1 MTAVLDYGEI
11 MSKKRLTEKKE
22 QSARLV
28 YSDLSLKQGF
38 KKFLLNPLYIFP
50 VLISTI
56 LCYAYYLTHETVT
69 IDSLSSD
76 RYYHGLLVAQGRLTA
91 TIIENYLGFEHLPIA
106 VENIIGLICFIL
118 GATVF
123 CIIFDKAKPQSNV
136 LPYTFSTCLY
146 ITFPLMNE
154 YFMFKGSVLT
164 TGGSILLV
172 SFALYFALKIKN
184 LIASILISSIFIFF
198 AYSWYESFILV
209 YIGAVFLLLILLADG
224 QKSQKELFFNGF
236 WLAPTLFLGFSLE
249 EIISNAIIN
258 ICNITQDNNNAV
270 GTAWLS
276 SSATLKSFFYDFIY
290 SFVSKIFC
298 YAPFTILFIFL
309 AVAFVLMILQTKS
322 TKKPI
327 LIFFYFGLALTVF
340 FLSIYRGTES
350 AYRTEQGIPFYIS
363 AITLLLSSKIINL
376 NGKKALKIIASL
388 SLVIILTV
396 QICSSN
402 YWYHVNVLRDK
413 EEKQVVCNIAK
424 DLEKYDKNKPVIFIG
439 YYQLSNNIK
448 DKYTVKKDSVAGK
461 IIDYTSKKAKKS
473 YTYTACQTSISSYIS
488 WSIYSFSSANVEL
501 KKFFNSCGYDFK
513 LGTNEQFEEA
523 TKKYINIPS
532 YNDSGYILDAGDY
545 IVVKVGNY
553 SPNFY
558 EFLYE

>member
-22 QSARLV
+22 QNARLV

-38 KKFLLNPLYIFP
+38 KKFLLNPMYIFP

-56 LCYAYYLTHETVT
+56 LCYAYYLAHETVT

-270 GTAWLS
+270 GTAWLT

-327 LIFFYFGLALTVF
+327 LVFFYFGLALTVF

-350 AYRTEQGIPFYIS
+350 AYRTEQGIPFYIG

-448 DKYTVKKDSVAGK
+448 DKYAVKKDSVAGR
-461 IIDYTSKKAKKS
+461 IINYTSKKAKKS

-513 LGTNEQFEEA
+513 LGTNEQFKEA

-553 SPNFY
+553 TPNFY

>member
-11 MSKKRLTEKKE
+11 MSKKRLTEKKK
-22 QSARLV
+22 QNARLV

-136 LPYTFSTCLY
+136 LPYTFFTCLY

-258 ICNITQDNNNAV
+258 LCNITQDNNNAV

-327 LIFFYFGLALTVF
+327 LIFFYLGLALTVF
-340 FLSIYRGTES
+340 FLSIYRGAES

-363 AITLLLSSKIINL
+363 AITLLLSSKIINS

-413 EEKQVVCNIAK
+413 EEKQVICNIAK

-439 YYQLSNNIK
+439 YYQLSNNIE
-448 DKYTVKKDSVAGK
+448 DKYTVKKDSVAGR
-461 IIDYTSKKAKKS
+461 IINYTSKKAKKS

-501 KKFFNSCGYDFK
+501 KKFFNACGYDFK
-513 LGTNEQFEEA
+513 LGTNEQFKEA

-558 EFLYE
+558 DFLYE

>member
-22 QSARLV
+22 QNARLV

-91 TIIENYLGFEHLPIA
+91 TVIENYLGFEHLPIA

-123 CIIFDKAKPQSNV
+123 CIIFDKAKPQNNV
-136 LPYTFSTCLY
+136 LPYTFFTCLY

-327 LIFFYFGLALTVF
+327 LIFFYLGLALTVF
-340 FLSIYRGTES
+340 FLSIYRGAES
-350 AYRTEQGIPFYIS
+350 AYRTEQGIPFYIG
-363 AITLLLSSKIINL
+363 AITLLLSSIIINL
-376 NGKKALKIIASL
+376 NGKKALNIIASL

-439 YYQLSNNIK
+439 YYQLSNNIE
-448 DKYTVKKDSVAGK
+448 DKYAVKKDSVAGR

-501 KKFFNSCGYDFK
+501 NKFFNSCGYDFK
-513 LGTNEQFEEA
+513 LGTNEQFKEA

-553 SPNFY
+553 TPNFY

>member
-22 QSARLV
+22 QNARLV

-56 LCYAYYLTHETVT
+56 LCYAYYLAHETVT

-106 VENIIGLICFIL
+106 VENIIGLICFVL

-123 CIIFDKAKPQSNV
+123 CIIFDKAKPQCNV
-136 LPYTFSTCLY
+136 LPYTFFTCLY

-327 LIFFYFGLALTVF
+327 LIFFYLGLALTVF
-340 FLSIYRGTES
+340 FLSIYRGAES

-363 AITLLLSSKIINL
+363 AITLLLSSKIINS

-439 YYQLSNNIK
+439 YYQLSNNIE
-448 DKYTVKKDSVAGK
+448 DKYAVKKDSVAGK
-461 IIDYTSKKAKKS
+461 IINYTSKKAKKS
-473 YTYTACQTSISSYIS
+473 YAYTACQTSISSYIS

-513 LGTNEQFEEA
+513 LGTNEQFKEA

-553 SPNFY
+553 TPNFY

>member
-38 KKFLLNPLYIFP
+38 KKFLLNPMYIFP

-136 LPYTFSTCLY
+136 LPYTFFTCLY

-340 FLSIYRGTES
+340 FLSIYRGAES

-448 DKYTVKKDSVAGK
+448 DKYAVKKDSVAGR
-461 IIDYTSKKAKKS
+461 IINYTSKKAKKS
-473 YTYTACQTSISSYIS
+473 YDYTACQTSISSYIS

-501 KKFFNSCGYDFK
+501 KKFFNACGYDFK

-553 SPNFY
+553 TPNFY

>member
-28 YSDLSLKQGF
+28 YSDLSLKQEF

-106 VENIIGLICFIL
+106 IENIIGLICFIL

-136 LPYTFSTCLY
+136 LPYTFFTCLY

-184 LIASILISSIFIFF
+184 LIVSILISSIFIFF

-309 AVAFVLMILQTKS
+309 AVAFGLMILQTKS

-340 FLSIYRGTES
+340 FLSIYRGAEL
-350 AYRTEQGIPFYIS
+350 AYRAEQGIPFYIG

-439 YYQLSNNIK
+439 YYQLSNNIE

-473 YTYTACQTSISSYIS
+473 YDYTACQTSISSYIS
-488 WSIYSFSSANVEL
+488 WSICPFSSANVEL

-513 LGTNEQFEEA
+513 LGTNEQFKEA

-553 SPNFY
+553 TPNFY

>member
-22 QSARLV
+22 QNARLV

-38 KKFLLNPLYIFP
+38 KKFLLNPLYILP

-236 WLAPTLFLGFSLE
+236 WLATTLFLGFSLE

-309 AVAFVLMILQTKS
+309 AVAFVLMILQTKN

-340 FLSIYRGTES
+340 FLSIYRGAEL
-350 AYRTEQGIPFYIS
+350 AYRTEQGIPFYIG

-376 NGKKALKIIASL
+376 NGKNALKIIASL

-448 DKYTVKKDSVAGK
+448 DKYAVKKDSVAGR
-461 IIDYTSKKAKKS
+461 IINYTSKKAKKS

-513 LGTNEQFEEA
+513 LGTNEQFKEA

-553 SPNFY
+553 TPNFY

>member
-22 QSARLV
+22 QNARLV

-106 VENIIGLICFIL
+106 VENIIGLICFVL

-164 TGGSILLV
+164 TGGSILLA

-224 QKSQKELFFNGF
+224 KKSQKELFFNGF

-340 FLSIYRGTES
+340 FLSIYRGAES

-363 AITLLLSSKIINL
+363 AITLLLSSKIINS

-424 DLEKYDKNKPVIFIG
+424 GLEKYDKNKPVIFIG
-439 YYQLSNNIK
+439 YYQLSNNIE
-448 DKYTVKKDSVAGK
+448 DKYTVKKDSVAGR
-461 IIDYTSKKAKKS
+461 IINYTSKKAKKS

-513 LGTNEQFEEA
+513 LGTNEQFKEA

-553 SPNFY
+553 TPNFY

>member
-38 KKFLLNPLYIFP
+38 KKFLLNPMYIFP

-56 LCYAYYLTHETVT
+56 LCYAYYLAHETVT

-327 LIFFYFGLALTVF
+327 LIFFYLGLALTVF
-340 FLSIYRGTES
+340 FLSIYRGAES

-376 NGKKALKIIASL
+376 NGKKTLKIIASL

-448 DKYTVKKDSVAGK
+448 DKYAVKKDSVAGK
-461 IIDYTSKKAKKS
+461 IINYTSKKAEKS

-501 KKFFNSCGYDFK
+501 KKFFNACGYDFK

-553 SPNFY
+553 TPNFY

>member
-22 QSARLV
+22 QNARLV

-38 KKFLLNPLYIFP
+38 KKFLLNPMYIFP

-106 VENIIGLICFIL
+106 VENIIGLICFIF

-164 TGGSILLV
+164 TGGSVLLV

-224 QKSQKELFFNGF
+224 KKSQKELFFNGF

-309 AVAFVLMILQTKS
+309 AIAFVLMILQTKS

-340 FLSIYRGTES
+340 FLSIYRGAEL
-350 AYRTEQGIPFYIS
+350 AYRTEQGIPFYIG
-363 AITLLLSSKIINL
+363 AITLLLSSKIINS

-388 SLVIILTV
+388 SLVIILTA

-439 YYQLSNNIK
+439 YYQLSNNIE
-448 DKYTVKKDSVAGK
+448 DKYTVKKDSVSGR
-461 IIDYTSKKAKKS
+461 IINYTSKKAKKS

-532 YNDSGYILDAGDY
+532 YNESGYILEAGDY

>member
-22 QSARLV
+22 QNARLV

-136 LPYTFSTCLY
+136 LPYTFFTCLY

-258 ICNITQDNNNAV
+258 LCNITQDNNNAV

-340 FLSIYRGTES
+340 FLSIYRGAES

-363 AITLLLSSKIINL
+363 AITLLLSSKIINS

-424 DLEKYDKNKPVIFIG
+424 GLEKYDKNKPVIFIG

-448 DKYTVKKDSVAGK
+448 DKYTVKKDSVAGR
-461 IIDYTSKKAKKS
+461 IINYTSQKAEKP

-501 KKFFNSCGYDFK
+501 KKFFNACGYDFK
-513 LGTNEQFEEA
+513 LGTNEQFKEA

-553 SPNFY
+553 TPNFY

>member
-28 YSDLSLKQGF
+28 YSDLNLKQGF
-38 KKFLLNPLYIFP
+38 KKFLLNPMYIFP

-106 VENIIGLICFIL
+106 VEIIIGLICFIL

-224 QKSQKELFFNGF
+224 KKSQKELFFNGF

-327 LIFFYFGLALTVF
+327 LIFFYLGLALTVF

-350 AYRTEQGIPFYIS
+350 AYRTEQGIPFYIG
-363 AITLLLSSKIINL
+363 AITLLLSSKIINS

-388 SLVIILTV
+388 SLVIILTA

-448 DKYTVKKDSVAGK
+448 DKYAVKKDSVAGR
-461 IIDYTSKKAKKS
+461 IINYTSKKAKKS

-553 SPNFY
+553 TPNFY
-558 EFLYE
+558 DFLYE

>member
-22 QSARLV
+22 QNARLV

-249 EIISNAIIN
+249 EIISNTIIN
-258 ICNITQDNNNAV
+258 LCNITQDNNNAV

-309 AVAFVLMILQTKS
+309 AVAFGLMILQTKS

-350 AYRTEQGIPFYIS
+350 AYRTEQGIPFYIG
-363 AITLLLSSKIINL
+363 AITLLLSSKIINS
-376 NGKKALKIIASL
+376 NGKKALRIIASL

-448 DKYTVKKDSVAGK
+448 DKYTVKKDSAAGK

-553 SPNFY
+553 TPNFY

>member
-11 MSKKRLTEKKE
+11 MSKKRLTDKKE
-22 QSARLV
+22 QNARLV

-136 LPYTFSTCLY
+136 LPYTFFTCLY

-327 LIFFYFGLALTVF
+327 LIFFYLGLALTVF
-340 FLSIYRGTES
+340 FLSIYRGAES

-363 AITLLLSSKIINL
+363 AIILLFSSKIINL
-376 NGKKALKIIASL
+376 TGKKALKIIASL

-439 YYQLSNNIK
+439 YYQLSNNIE
-448 DKYTVKKDSVAGK
+448 DKYTVKKDSVAGR

-513 LGTNEQFEEA
+513 LGTNEQFKEA

-553 SPNFY
+553 TPNFY

>member
-22 QSARLV
+22 QNARLV

-136 LPYTFSTCLY
+136 LPYTFFTCLY

-258 ICNITQDNNNAV
+258 LCNITQDNNNAV

-298 YAPFTILFIFL
+298 YAPFAILFIFL
-309 AVAFVLMILQTKS
+309 GVAFVLMILQTKS

-340 FLSIYRGTES
+340 FLSIYRGAES
-350 AYRTEQGIPFYIS
+350 AYRTEQGIPFYIG
-363 AITLLLSSKIINL
+363 AITLLLSSKIINS

-448 DKYTVKKDSVAGK
+448 DKYTVKKDSVAGR
-461 IIDYTSKKAKKS
+461 IINYTSKKAEKP

-513 LGTNEQFEEA
+513 LGTNEQFKEA

-553 SPNFY
+553 TPNFY

>member
-22 QSARLV
+22 QNARLV

-258 ICNITQDNNNAV
+258 LCNITQNNNNAV

-327 LIFFYFGLALTVF
+327 LIFFYLGLALTVF
-340 FLSIYRGTES
+340 FLSIYRGAES

-363 AITLLLSSKIINL
+363 AITLLLSSKIINS

-439 YYQLSNNIK
+439 YYQLSNNIE
-448 DKYTVKKDSVAGK
+448 DKYTVKKDSVAGR

-488 WSIYSFSSANVEL
+488 WSICPFSSANVEL

-513 LGTNEQFEEA
+513 LGTNEQFKEA

-532 YNDSGYILDAGDY
+532 YNDSGYILDTGDY

-553 SPNFY
+553 TPDLY

>member
-22 QSARLV
+22 QNARLV

-258 ICNITQDNNNAV
+258 LCNITQDNNNAV

-327 LIFFYFGLALTVF
+327 LIFFYLGLALTVF
-340 FLSIYRGTES
+340 FLSIYRGAES

-363 AITLLLSSKIINL
+363 AITLLLSSKIINS

-439 YYQLSNNIK
+439 YYQLSNNIE
-448 DKYTVKKDSVAGK
+448 DKYTVKKDSVAGR
-461 IIDYTSKKAKKS
+461 IINYTSKKAKKS
-473 YTYTACQTSISSYIS
+473 YAYTACQTSISSYIS

-553 SPNFY
+553 TPNFY

>member
-22 QSARLV
+22 QNARLV

-224 QKSQKELFFNGF
+224 KKSQKELFFNGF

-258 ICNITQDNNNAV
+258 LCNITQDNNNAV

-309 AVAFVLMILQTKS
+309 AVAFGLMILQTKS

-340 FLSIYRGTES
+340 FLSIYRGTEL

-448 DKYTVKKDSVAGK
+448 DKYTVKKDSVAGR
-461 IIDYTSKKAKKS
+461 IINYTSKKAKKS

-488 WSIYSFSSANVEL
+488 WSTYSFSSANVEL

-513 LGTNEQFEEA
+513 LGTNEQFKEA

-553 SPNFY
+553 TPNFY

>member
-22 QSARLV
+22 QNARLV

-38 KKFLLNPLYIFP
+38 KKFLLNPMYIFP

-258 ICNITQDNNNAV
+258 LCNITQNNNNAV

-327 LIFFYFGLALTVF
+327 LIFFYLGLALTVF
-340 FLSIYRGTES
+340 FLSIYRGAES

-363 AITLLLSSKIINL
+363 AITLLLSSKIINS

-413 EEKQVVCNIAK
+413 EEKQVIYNIAK

-448 DKYTVKKDSVAGK
+448 DKYTVKKDSVAGR
-461 IIDYTSKKAKKS
+461 IINYTSQKAEKP
-473 YTYTACQTSISSYIS
+473 YAYTACQTSISSYIS
-488 WSIYSFSSANVEL
+488 WSIYSFSNANVEL

-513 LGTNEQFEEA
+513 LGTNEQFKEA

-558 EFLYE
+558 DFLYE

>member
-22 QSARLV
+22 QNARLV

-50 VLISTI
+50 VLISII

-136 LPYTFSTCLY
+136 LPYTFFTCLY

-327 LIFFYFGLALTVF
+327 LIFFYLGLALTVF
-340 FLSIYRGTES
+340 FLSIYRGAES

-376 NGKKALKIIASL
+376 HGKKALKIIASL

-402 YWYHVNVLRDK
+402 YWYHVNALRDK

-439 YYQLSNNIK
+439 YYQLSNNIE
-448 DKYTVKKDSVAGK
+448 DKYTVKKDSVAGR
-461 IIDYTSKKAKKS
+461 IINYTSKKAKKS

-488 WSIYSFSSANVEL
+488 WSICPFSSANVEL

-513 LGTNEQFEEA
+513 LGTNEQFKEA

-545 IVVKVGNY
+545 VVVKVGNY

>member
-22 QSARLV
+22 QNARLV

-136 LPYTFSTCLY
+136 LPYTFFTCLY

-258 ICNITQDNNNAV
+258 LCNITQDNNNAV

-327 LIFFYFGLALTVF
+327 LIFFYLGLALTVF
-340 FLSIYRGTES
+340 FLSIYRGAES
-350 AYRTEQGIPFYIS
+350 AYRTEQGIPFYIG

-376 NGKKALKIIASL
+376 HGKKALKIIASL

-439 YYQLSNNIK
+439 YYQLSNSIE
-448 DKYTVKKDSVAGK
+448 DKHTVKKDSVAGR
-461 IIDYTSKKAKKS
+461 IINYTSKKAKKS

-488 WSIYSFSSANVEL
+488 WSICPFSSANVEL

-513 LGTNEQFEEA
+513 LGTNEQFKEA

>member
-11 MSKKRLTEKKE
+11 MSKKRLTEKKG
-22 QSARLV
+22 QNARLV

-38 KKFLLNPLYIFP
+38 KKFLLNPMYIFP

-91 TIIENYLGFEHLPIA
+91 TIVENYLGFEHLPIA
-106 VENIIGLICFIL
+106 VENIIGLICFVL

-298 YAPFTILFIFL
+298 YAPFTIIFIFL

-340 FLSIYRGTES
+340 FLSIYRGAEL
-350 AYRTEQGIPFYIS
+350 AYRTEQGIPFYIG
-363 AITLLLSSKIINL
+363 AITLLLSSKIINS

-439 YYQLSNNIK
+439 YYQLSNNIE
-448 DKYTVKKDSVAGK
+448 DKYTVKKDSVAGR
-461 IIDYTSKKAKKS
+461 IINYTSKKAKKS

-513 LGTNEQFEEA
+513 LGTNEQLKEA

-553 SPNFY
+553 TPNFY

>member
-22 QSARLV
+22 QNARLV

-136 LPYTFSTCLY
+136 LPYTFFTCLY

-258 ICNITQDNNNAV
+258 LCNITQNNNNAV

-327 LIFFYFGLALTVF
+327 LIFFYLGLALTVF
-340 FLSIYRGTES
+340 FLSIYRGAEL

-363 AITLLLSSKIINL
+363 AITLLLSSKIINS

-439 YYQLSNNIK
+439 YYQLSNNIE
-448 DKYTVKKDSVAGK
+448 DKYAVKKDSVAGK
-461 IIDYTSKKAKKS
+461 IIDYTSKKTEKA

-513 LGTNEQFEEA
+513 LGTNEQFKEA

-553 SPNFY
+553 TPNFY

>member
-28 YSDLSLKQGF
+28 YSDLNLKQGF
-38 KKFLLNPLYIFP
+38 KKFLLNPMYIFP

-224 QKSQKELFFNGF
+224 KKNQKELFFNGF

-327 LIFFYFGLALTVF
+327 LIFFYLGLALTVF

-350 AYRTEQGIPFYIS
+350 AYRTEQGIPFYIG
-363 AITLLLSSKIINL
+363 AITLLLSSKIINS

-388 SLVIILTV
+388 SLVIILTA

-448 DKYTVKKDSVAGK
+448 DKYAVKKDSVAGR
-461 IIDYTSKKAKKS
+461 IINYTSKKAKKS

-553 SPNFY
+553 TPNFY
-558 EFLYE
+558 DFLYE

>member
-22 QSARLV
+22 QNARLV

-136 LPYTFSTCLY
+136 LPYTFFTCLY

-258 ICNITQDNNNAV
+258 LCNITQNNNNAV

-327 LIFFYFGLALTVF
+327 LIFFYLGLALTVF
-340 FLSIYRGTES
+340 FLSIYRGAEL

-363 AITLLLSSKIINL
+363 AITLLLSSKIINS

-439 YYQLSNNIK
+439 YYQLSNNIE
-448 DKYTVKKDSVAGK
+448 DKYAVKKDSVAGK
-461 IIDYTSKKAKKS
+461 IIDYTSKKAEKS

-513 LGTNEQFEEA
+513 LGTNEQFKEA

>member
-22 QSARLV
+22 QNARLF

-106 VENIIGLICFIL
+106 IENTIGLICFIL

-136 LPYTFSTCLY
+136 LPYTFFTCLY

-327 LIFFYFGLALTVF
+327 LIFFYLGLALTVF
-340 FLSIYRGTES
+340 FLSIYRGAEL
-350 AYRTEQGIPFYIS
+350 AYRAEQGIPFYIG
-363 AITLLLSSKIINL
+363 AITLLLSSKIINS

-424 DLEKYDKNKPVIFIG
+424 DLEKYDENKPVIFIG

-448 DKYTVKKDSVAGK
+448 DKYAVKKDSVAGK
-461 IIDYTSKKAKKS
+461 IINYTSKKAKKS

-513 LGTNEQFEEA
+513 LGTNEQFKEA

-553 SPNFY
+553 TPNFY

>member
-22 QSARLV
+22 QNARLV

-38 KKFLLNPLYIFP
+38 KKFLLNPMYIFP

-106 VENIIGLICFIL
+106 VENIIGLICFVL

-136 LPYTFSTCLY
+136 LPYTFFTCLY

-322 TKKPI
+322 AKKPI

-340 FLSIYRGTES
+340 FLSIYRGAEL

-363 AITLLLSSKIINL
+363 AITLLLSSKIINS

-439 YYQLSNNIK
+439 YYQLSNNIE
-448 DKYTVKKDSVAGK
+448 DKYTVKKDSVAGR
-461 IIDYTSKKAKKS
+461 IINYTSKKAKKS

-501 KKFFNSCGYDFK
+501 KKFFNACGYDFK
-513 LGTNEQFEEA
+513 LGTNEQFKEA

-553 SPNFY
+553 TPNFY

>member
-22 QSARLV
+22 QNARLV

-38 KKFLLNPLYIFP
+38 KKFLLNPMYIFP

-56 LCYAYYLTHETVT
+56 LCYAYYLAHETVT

-270 GTAWLS
+270 GTAWLT

-309 AVAFVLMILQTKS
+309 AIAFGLMILQTKS

-327 LIFFYFGLALTVF
+327 LVFFYFGLALTVF
-340 FLSIYRGTES
+340 FLSIYRGAES
-350 AYRTEQGIPFYIS
+350 AYRTEQGIPFYIG

-545 IVVKVGNY
+545 IVVKAGNY

>member
-22 QSARLV
+22 QNARLV

-91 TIIENYLGFEHLPIA
+91 TIVENYLGFEHLPIA

-136 LPYTFSTCLY
+136 LPYTFFTCLY

-309 AVAFVLMILQTKS
+309 AVAFGLMIRQTKN

-327 LIFFYFGLALTVF
+327 LIFFYLGLALTVF

-363 AITLLLSSKIINL
+363 AITLLLSSKIINS
-376 NGKKALKIIASL
+376 NGKKALRIIASL
-388 SLVIILTV
+388 SLVIILTA

-448 DKYTVKKDSVAGK
+448 DKYAVKKDSVAGR
-461 IIDYTSKKAKKS
+461 IINYTSKKAKKS

-513 LGTNEQFEEA
+513 LGTNKQFEEA

-532 YNDSGYILDAGDY
+532 YNDSGYILDTGDY

-553 SPNFY
+553 TPNFY

>member
-136 LPYTFSTCLY
+136 FPYTFSTCLY

-184 LIASILISSIFIFF
+184 LIASTFISSIFIFF

-258 ICNITQDNNNAV
+258 LCNITQDNNNAV

-309 AVAFVLMILQTKS
+309 AIAFGLMILQTKS

-327 LIFFYFGLALTVF
+327 LVFFYFGLALTVF
-340 FLSIYRGTES
+340 FLSIYRGAES
-350 AYRTEQGIPFYIS
+350 AYRTEQGIPFYIG
-363 AITLLLSSKIINL
+363 AITLLLSSKIINS

-388 SLVIILTV
+388 SLVIILTA

-439 YYQLSNNIK
+439 YYQLSNNIE
-448 DKYTVKKDSVAGK
+448 DKYAVKKDSVAGR
-461 IIDYTSKKAKKS
+461 IINYTSKKAEKS
-473 YTYTACQTSISSYIS
+473 YAYAACQTSISSYIS

-501 KKFFNSCGYDFK
+501 KKFFNACGYDFK

>member
-136 LPYTFSTCLY
+136 FPYTFSTCLY

-309 AVAFVLMILQTKS
+309 AVAFGLMILQTKS

-327 LIFFYFGLALTVF
+327 FIFFYFGLALTVF
-340 FLSIYRGTES
+340 FLSIYRGAES
-350 AYRTEQGIPFYIS
+350 AYRTEQGIPFYIG
-363 AITLLLSSKIINL
+363 AITLLLSSKIINS

-448 DKYTVKKDSVAGK
+448 DKYAVKKDSVAGR
-461 IIDYTSKKAKKS
+461 IINYTSKKAKKS
-473 YTYTACQTSISSYIS
+473 YTYTTCQTSISSYIS

-513 LGTNEQFEEA
+513 LGTNKQFEEA

-545 IVVKVGNY
+545 IVVKIGNY
-553 SPNFY
+553 TPNFY

>member
-22 QSARLV
+22 QNARLV

-224 QKSQKELFFNGF
+224 QKSQKEVFFNGF

-258 ICNITQDNNNAV
+258 LCNITQDNNNAV

-298 YAPFTILFIFL
+298 YAPFAILFIFL

-340 FLSIYRGTES
+340 FLSIYRGAES
-350 AYRTEQGIPFYIS
+350 AYRTEQGIPFYIG
-363 AITLLLSSKIINL
+363 AITLLLSSKIINS

-439 YYQLSNNIK
+439 YYQLSNNIE
-448 DKYTVKKDSVAGK
+448 DKYTVKKDSVAGR

-488 WSIYSFSSANVEL
+488 WSICPFSSANVEL

-513 LGTNEQFEEA
+513 LGTNEQFKEA

-558 EFLYE
+558 DFLYE

>member
-22 QSARLV
+22 QNARLV

-38 KKFLLNPLYIFP
+38 KKFLLNPMYIFP

-56 LCYAYYLTHETVT
+56 LCYAYYLAHETVT

-123 CIIFDKAKPQSNV
+123 CIIFDKVKPQSNV

-198 AYSWYESFILV
+198 AYSCYEAFILV
-209 YIGAVFLLLILLADG
+209 YIVDVFSLLILLADG
-224 QKSQKELFFNGF
+224 KKSQKELFFNGF

-309 AVAFVLMILQTKS
+309 AVAFGLMILQTKS

-363 AITLLLSSKIINL
+363 AITLLLSSKIINS
-376 NGKKALKIIASL
+376 NGKKALRIIASL

-513 LGTNEQFEEA
+513 LGTNKQFEEA

>member
-22 QSARLV
+22 QNARLV

-258 ICNITQDNNNAV
+258 LCNITQDNNNAV
-270 GTAWLS
+270 GTAWLT

-350 AYRTEQGIPFYIS
+350 AYRTEQGIPFYIG
-363 AITLLLSSKIINL
+363 AITLLLSSKIINS

-448 DKYTVKKDSVAGK
+448 DKYTVKKDSVTGR
-461 IIDYTSKKAKKS
+461 IINYTSKKAKKS

-501 KKFFNSCGYDFK
+501 KKLFNSCGYDFK
-513 LGTNEQFEEA
+513 LGTNEQFKEA

-553 SPNFY
+553 TPNFY

>member
-22 QSARLV
+22 QNARLV

-106 VENIIGLICFIL
+106 VENIIGLICFVL

-224 QKSQKELFFNGF
+224 KKSQKELFFNGF

-298 YAPFTILFIFL
+298 YAPFAILFIFL
-309 AVAFVLMILQTKS
+309 GVAFVLMILQTKR

-340 FLSIYRGTES
+340 FLSIYRGAES
-350 AYRTEQGIPFYIS
+350 AYRTEQGIPFYIG
-363 AITLLLSSKIINL
+363 AITLLLSSKIINS

-439 YYQLSNNIK
+439 YYQLSNNIE
-448 DKYTVKKDSVAGK
+448 DKYTVKKDSVAGR

-488 WSIYSFSSANVEL
+488 WSICPFSSANVEL

-513 LGTNEQFEEA
+513 LGTNEQFKEA

-558 EFLYE
+558 DFLYE

>member
-22 QSARLV
+22 QNARLV

-136 LPYTFSTCLY
+136 LPYTFFTCLY
-146 ITFPLMNE
+146 ITFPLINE

-327 LIFFYFGLALTVF
+327 LIFFYLGLALTVF
-340 FLSIYRGTES
+340 FLSIYRGAES
-350 AYRTEQGIPFYIS
+350 AYRTEQGIPFYIG
-363 AITLLLSSKIINL
+363 AITLLLSSIIINL
-376 NGKKALKIIASL
+376 NGKKALNIIASL

-439 YYQLSNNIK
+439 YYQLSNNIE
-448 DKYTVKKDSVAGK
+448 DKYAVKKDSVAGR

-513 LGTNEQFEEA
+513 LGTNEQFKEA

-553 SPNFY
+553 TPNFY

>member
-22 QSARLV
+22 QNARLV

-258 ICNITQDNNNAV
+258 LCNITQDNNNAV
-270 GTAWLS
+270 GTAWLT

-350 AYRTEQGIPFYIS
+350 AYRTEQGIPFYIG
-363 AITLLLSSKIINL
+363 AITLLLSSKIINS

-553 SPNFY
+553 TPNFY

>member
-22 QSARLV
+22 QNARLV

-309 AVAFVLMILQTKS
+309 AVAFVLMIFQTKS

-340 FLSIYRGTES
+340 FLSIYRGTEL
-350 AYRTEQGIPFYIS
+350 AYRAEQGIPFYIG

-448 DKYTVKKDSVAGK
+448 DKYAVKKDSVAGR
-461 IIDYTSKKAKKS
+461 IINYTSKKAKKS

-553 SPNFY
+553 TPSFY

>member
-38 KKFLLNPLYIFP
+38 KKFLLNPMYIFP

-56 LCYAYYLTHETVT
+56 LCYAYYLAHETVT

-298 YAPFTILFIFL
+298 YAPFAILFIFL
-309 AVAFVLMILQTKS
+309 GVAFVLMILQTKS

-340 FLSIYRGTES
+340 FLSIYRGAES
-350 AYRTEQGIPFYIS
+350 AYRTEQGIPFYIG
-363 AITLLLSSKIINL
+363 AITLLLSSKIINS

-439 YYQLSNNIK
+439 YYQLSNNIE
-448 DKYTVKKDSVAGK
+448 DKYTVKKDSVAGR

-488 WSIYSFSSANVEL
+488 WSICPFSSANVEL

-513 LGTNEQFEEA
+513 LGTNEQFKEA

-558 EFLYE
+558 DFLYE

>member
-22 QSARLV
+22 QNARLV

-50 VLISTI
+50 ILISTI

-123 CIIFDKAKPQSNV
+123 CIIFDKAKPQNNV
-136 LPYTFSTCLY
+136 LPYTFFTCLY

-184 LIASILISSIFIFF
+184 LIVSILISSIFIFF

-298 YAPFTILFIFL
+298 YAPFAILFIFL

-327 LIFFYFGLALTVF
+327 LIFFYLGLALTVF
-340 FLSIYRGTES
+340 FLSIYRGAEL

-376 NGKKALKIIASL
+376 NGKKTLKIIASL

-439 YYQLSNNIK
+439 YYQLSNNIE
-448 DKYTVKKDSVAGK
+448 DKYTVKKDSVAGR
-461 IIDYTSKKAKKS
+461 IINYTSKKAKKS

-501 KKFFNSCGYDFK
+501 KKFFNACGYDFK
-513 LGTNEQFEEA
+513 LGTNEQFKEA

-553 SPNFY
+553 TPNFY